1 MKLKAVE
8 LEKIVKEMQ
17 EQINHIVEQSRFL
30 DKQMHSL
37 MEKTEQIRK
46 LYWKKVENYLN
57 IGPYEQLMMDEDY
70 NVILSFIEKDM

>member
-46 LYWKKVENYLN
+46 LYWEKVENYLN